1 MIIIPDVFAS
11 YPCCL
16 QSVVYIAVYE
26 TESTVTLV
34 MEYAS
39 GGELF
44 DYISSQAEHDNCD
57 QSKNPMGLNESEARQ
72 LFRQLVSAVQY
83 LHEV

>member
-1 MIIIPDVFAS
+1 VCI
-11 YPCCL
+11 
-16 QSVVYIAVYE
+16 VVY
-26 TESTVTLV
+26 ESDSAVTLV

-44 DYISSQAEHDNCD
+44 DYINSQPETSDG
-57 QSKNPMGLNESEARQ
+57 NPAGLNEGESRQ

-83 LHEV
+83 LHEVQLPADAATNEISFCY

>member
-1 MIIIPDVFAS
+1 M
-11 YPCCL
+11 
-16 QSVVYIAVYE
+16 YE
-26 TESTVTLV
+26 SEATVTLV

-44 DYISSQAEHDNCD
+44 DYINSQSPLDSSDH
-57 QSKNPMGLNESEARQ
+57 SGTSGGLNESEARQ

-83 LHEV
+83 LHEVYIS